1 MVAVTALWLPI
12 LVAAVLVFVVSSIIH
27 MVLGYHA
34 GDYRALARQ
43 DEVQD
48 ALRRFQLGAGDYML
62 PKPGSMKE
70 MNSPE
75 FKAKY
80 GKGPSLIMTVF
91 PQGQNWMGVQLVTW
105 FLYAVMVGV
114 FTGYVAGITLPAG
127 APYMTVFRVTGTVA
141 FMGYAL
147 ALFQHSIWYQRRWT
161 TTLISVFDGL
171 IYGLLTA
178 GAFGWL
184 WPQVV

>member
-1 MVAVTALWLPI
+1 MVSLLALWLPI

-27 MVLGYHA
+27 MALGYHA
-34 GDYRALARQ
+34 GDFKALPRQ
-43 DEVQD
+43 DDVQE
-48 ALRRFQLGAGDYML
+48 ALRRFQISPGDYLL
-62 PKPGSMKE
+62 PKPNSMKE
-70 MNSPE
+70 MSSPE

-80 GKGPSLIMTVF
+80 GKGPSFIMTIF
-91 PQGQNWMGVQLVTW
+91 PQGQNWLGMQLVTW
-105 FLYAVMVGV
+105 FLFAVVVGV
-114 FTGYVAGITLPAG
+114 FTGYVAGLTLPAG

-161 TTLISVFDGL
+161 TTLISVGDGL

-184 WPQVV
+184 WP